1 MLPCR
6 FVILPRCRDGI
17 ASRLSLLG
25 GDVLG
30 VIQDGALWDEVLS
43 WAGMLS
49 ETGCYQRRDAI
60 PSLRAVV
67 RVEAVG
73 GPGFGI
79 VVDVALY
86 LVEGGGGAYDVVV
99 EAGLPFKW
107 DMRGVAFSGYGSFKG
122 SDYLGKPHGFIADG

>member
-17 ASRLSLLG
+17 ASRLSLLL

-86 LVEGGGGAYDVVV
+86 LVEGGGSAYDVVV

-122 SDYLGKPHGFIADG
+122 SDYLGKPSWFYR